1 MNQQNFPDNIIPLDV
16 LGPGSQPDADDGLE
30 LTVPTLPKE
39 MYTYVPPSLPEDD
52 AASRY
57 PRVIESLNRV
67 IELLNDAARHEAG
80 EKHEEF
86 FVDVSHLNTQ
96 ERDLL
101 NQVLGEGE
109 VSIRLDDTGRAWQI
123 QESVFTGVWRVI
135 QPDSG
140 IDVIDI
146 GPVPSM
152 LAVHCMTGVKEKMP
166 MPVIPNND
174 AVINAPSIL
183 VELAEFQAK
192 YRAGGDPHVIN
203 LSLLPHTPEDL
214 EHIDTTLG
222 AGRVTILSRGYGN
235 CRVSATGVANVWWV
249 QYFNSMDSLILNT
262 LEIVDVP
269 EVVLAAPEDLTESVE
284 RLQEILEV
292 L

>member
-1 MNQQNFPDNIIPLDV
+1 MNQQKFPDNIIPLDV
-16 LGPGSQPDADDGLE
+16 LGPGSQPDTDDGLE
-30 LTVPTLPKE
+30 LTLPSLPKE
-39 MYTYVPPSLPEDD
+39 MYTYVPPSFPEDD
-52 AASRY
+52 AAKRF
-57 PRVIESLNRV
+57 PRVLVALNRV
-67 IELLNDAARHEAG
+67 IELLDAASWHDNRQNS
-80 EKHEEF
+80 EEF

-109 VSIRLDDTGRAWQI
+109 VSIRLDDTGRVWHI

-135 QPDSG
+135 QPESG

-146 GPVPSM
+146 GPVPS
-152 LAVHCMTGVKEKMP
+152 LLDVHCATGVHEHMP

-183 VELAEFQAK
+183 VELAEFQAR
-192 YRAGGDPHVIN
+192 YRTDGEPHVIN

-214 EHIDTTLG
+214 DHIDKSLG
-222 AGRVTILSRGYGN
+222 KGRVTILSRGYGN
-235 CRVSATGVANVWWV
+235 CRVSATGIANVWWV

-269 EVVLAAPEDLTESVE
+269 GVVLAAPEDLVESVE
-284 RLQEILEV
+284 RLQEVLEV